1 MVGIYKITNLIN
13 GKVYIGQSINIE
25 KRIKEHFYKAKCFGE
40 TSYNSA
46 LHQAI
51 RKYGEEN
58 FSWEILEECSID
70 KIDDKE
76 RFYIE
81 QYNSITPDGYNILD
95 GGQKYRAKP
104 KYCMC
109 CGKQISKDAVTGLCF
124 QCHSKTIRV
133 VEWPSREE
141 LKQLIRTTPFTII
154 GDRFNVADNT
164 VRKWCDRYN
173 LPRRVK
179 DIKSYS
185 DEEWE
190 LI

>member
-70 KIDDKE
+70 EIDDKE

-81 QYNSITPDGYNILD
+81 QYNSITPDGYNISE

-109 CGKQISKDAVTGLCF
+109 CGKQISKGAVTGLCF

-141 LKQLIRTTPFTII
+141 LKQLIRTTPFTTI